1 MKKGRLPLKAIIAS
15 CVLLFLLIT
24 STPESH
30 AFISS
35 GDHELAVL
43 LETAASASP
52 GISAARERVNQA
64 KADAR
69 SAKARLGPSLTA
81 GLSSAWDDAG
91 GDSKTRGVYDATLN
105 LTQTLYAGGSVQAD
119 KRAAALALLAAKAEG
134 RRAYQDA
141 LNSVRKSYYGCKRA
155 LALAQVAEESLSL
168 SKEHLRQTESL
179 HKAGMVPRGDVL
191 RVRISVS
198 QGELDRIS
206 AENDLDV
213 SWAALEKAAGVP
225 LSKTEILKPLSE
237 KDIRELGPPPYDIP
251 EDAAA
256 SALSRRPEMSAYGFY
271 RRRADELISSAKGQ
285 RAPKVTLSGR
295 LAAEVDDSLPVEEDA
310 WRVRLELQWTLYD
323 GGDMSSRV
331 AKAKSA
337 ARELL
342 ARMDDVSAQVRQEAI
357 SAELSLRSAMSRM
370 EISEGQVSAAEDGYG
385 MALRR
390 YNAQMGT
397 NLDVLDARAA
407 LTDSLTAYVDAIY
420 DIAVAQAGLIYAVG
434 EDVPPEG
441 LFD

>member
-1 MKKGRLPLKAIIAS
+1 M
-15 CVLLFLLIT
+15 
-24 STPESH
+24 
-30 AFISS
+30 
-35 GDHELAVL
+35 
-43 LETAASASP
+43 
-52 GISAARERVNQA
+52 
-64 KADAR
+64 
-69 SAKARLGPSLTA
+69 
-81 GLSSAWDDAG
+81 
-91 GDSKTRGVYDATLN
+91 
-105 LTQTLYAGGSVQAD
+105 
-119 KRAAALALLAAKAEG
+119 
-134 RRAYQDA
+134 
-141 LNSVRKSYYGCKRA
+141 
-155 LALAQVAEESLSL
+155 
-168 SKEHLRQTESL
+168 
-179 HKAGMVPRGDVL
+179 
-191 RVRISVS
+191 
-198 QGELDRIS
+198 
-206 AENDLDV
+206 
-213 SWAALEKAAGVP
+213 
-225 LSKTEILKPLSE
+225 KPLSE
-237 KDIRELGPPPYDIP
+237 KDIRDLGPQPYDIP

-295 LAAEVDDSLPVEEDA
+295 LAAEDDDSLPIEEDA
-310 WRVRLELQWTLYD
+310 WRVQLELQWTLYD

-342 ARMDDVSAQVRQEAI
+342 ARMEDVSAQVRQEAI

-370 EISEGQVSAAEDGYG
+370 EISEGHVSAAEDGYG

-420 DIAVAQAGLIYAVG
+420 DIAAAQAGLIYAVG

-441 LFD
+441 LLD